1 MGGRRGWVCVLRQGW
16 LRPSR
21 AVPARTLLPAMLV
34 SQIST
39 QRKINIYSIL
49 QEIIQQEGEL
59 EERCVQRLVAIAS
72 REMRDI
78 LEVEE
83 PWAGALPSAN
93 PGAGSWSA
101 RPLSGY
107 LKGQK

>member
-21 AVPARTLLPAMLV
+21 AVPARTLPPAMLV

-83 PWAGALPSAN
+83 PWAGALLCQPRGWVLVSEALVRL
-93 PGAGSWSA
+93 PQG
-101 RPLSGY
+101 
-107 LKGQK
+107 